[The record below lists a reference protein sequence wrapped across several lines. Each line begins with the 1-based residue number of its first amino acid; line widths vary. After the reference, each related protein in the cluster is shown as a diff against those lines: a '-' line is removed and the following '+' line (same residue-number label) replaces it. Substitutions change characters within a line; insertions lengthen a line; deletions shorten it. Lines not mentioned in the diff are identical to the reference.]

1 MTAAAAG
8 TTPRTTSFGLP
19 GGALIAGEWQ
29 TGGLTFAVTDPHDGT
44 PVGWVARNDAAD
56 VDAAV
61 RAAARAA
68 AEPWPLWQRREAL
81 DEAARLVRDELPWLA
96 GIISAEGS
104 KTIGEA
110 EQEVRRC
117 AETLRLSAAAGPV
130 LRGEVLEFDDSDRGA
145 GKRGWFV
152 RAPLGVVA
160 AITPFNDPL
169 NLVAHKVGPALVA
182 GNGVVV
188 KPADTTPHSALALA
202 ELLLRAGVPPA
213 RIGVVCGAAATGHAL
228 VTHAGVDVVSFTGG
242 PATAARIAAVAGPK
256 KLLMELG
263 GNNPVIVCGDADVEA
278 AADAIV
284 RGAFGC
290 AGQNCLSVQR
300 VYADASIHDAL
311 LTRVTAGTRALKVGP
326 KTDRTTDVGPMISE
340 AEAAR
345 VEAWVDAALAG
356 GARAHTGAR
365 RSGAYYH
372 PTVLTGVPADADVL
386 VREVF
391 GPVVTVVRVESAA
404 AAVAA
409 ANSAQALHAGVFTG
423 GLDEALSIADRL
435 QAGAV
440 VVNGT
445 SDLRID
451 SMPFGGFKSS
461 GIGREGVRFA
471 VAAMSEPR
479 CTIIAGGPQHQST
492 VNRTQ

>member
-1 MTAAAAG
+1 MTATAAATA
-8 TTPRTTSFGLP
+8 SFGLP
-19 GGALIAGEWQ
+19 GGALIAGAWQ
-29 TGGLTFAVTDPHDGT
+29 TGGLTFGVSDPHDGT
-44 PVGWVARNDAAD
+44 LVGWVARNDAAD

-61 RAAARAA
+61 RAAARSV

-81 DEAARLVRDELPWLA
+81 DEAARLVRDDAPRLA

-104 KTIGEA
+104 KTIVEA

-117 AETLRLSAAAGPV
+117 AETLRLSAAATTV
-130 LRGEVLEFDDSDRGA
+130 LRGEVLEFADSDRGA

-152 RAPLGVVA
+152 REPLGVVA

-169 NLVAHKVGPALVA
+169 NLVAHKVGPALLA

-188 KPADTTPHSALALA
+188 KPAEATPHSALALA
-202 ELLLRAGVPPA
+202 EILLRAGVPPA
-213 RIGVVCGAAATGHAL
+213 RIAVVCGDGATGHAL
-228 VTHAGVDVVSFTGG
+228 VTHASVDAVSFTGG
-242 PATAARIAAVAGPK
+242 PATAARIAAAAGPK

-263 GNNPVIVCGDADVEA
+263 GNNPVIVRGTADLDT

-300 VYADASIHDAL
+300 VYADASVHEGL
-311 LTRVTAGTRALKVGP
+311 LARITAGARALKVGP
-326 KTDRTTDVGPMISE
+326 KTDRATDVGPMISE

-345 VEAWVDAALAG
+345 VEAWVDAALAR

-365 RSGAYYH
+365 RSGAYYP
-372 PTVLTGVPADADVL
+372 PTVLTGVPGDAEVL

-391 GPVVTVVRVESAA
+391 GPVVTVVPVDSAE

-409 ANSAQALHAGVFTG
+409 ANSAQALQAGVFTG
-423 GLDEALSIADRL
+423 VLDEALSIVDRL
-435 QAGAV
+435 RAGAV

-445 SDLRID
+445 SDVRID

-471 VAAMSEPR
+471 VEAMSEPK
-479 CTIIAGGPQHQST
+479 CTIIAGGPQRQST

>member
-1 MTAAAAG
+1 MTATAAVTA
-8 TTPRTTSFGLP
+8 SFGLP
-19 GGALIAGEWQ
+19 GGALIAGAWQ
-29 TGGLTFAVTDPHDGT
+29 TGGLTFAVADPHDGT

-61 RAAARAA
+61 RAVARAA

-81 DEAARLVRDELPWLA
+81 DEAARLVRDEAPWLA
-96 GIISAEGS
+96 GIISTEGS
-104 KTIGEA
+104 KTIVEA
-110 EQEVRRC
+110 EREVRRC
-117 AETLRLSAAAGPV
+117 AETLRLSAAAGSV
-130 LRGEVLEFDDSDRGA
+130 LRGEVLEFGDTERGD

-160 AITPFNDPL
+160 AVTPFNDPL
-169 NLVAHKVGPALVA
+169 NLVAHKVGPALIA

-188 KPADTTPHSALALA
+188 KPADATPHAALALA
-202 ELLLRAGVPPA
+202 EILLRAGVPSSRVA
-213 RIGVVCGAAATGHAL
+213 VVCGDAETGNAL
-228 VTHAGVDVVSFTGG
+228 VTHPGVDVVSFTGG
-242 PATAARIAAVAGPK
+242 PVTAARIAAAAGPR

-263 GNNPVIVCGDADVEA
+263 GNNPVIVTGTADLDA

-284 RGAFGC
+284 AGAFGC

-300 VYADASIHDAL
+300 VYADASIHEGL
-311 LTRVTAGTRALKVGP
+311 LARITAATRALKVGP

-345 VEAWVDAALAG
+345 VETWVAAALAG

-365 RSGAYYH
+365 RSGAYHH
-372 PTVLTGVPADADVL
+372 PTVLTEVPPDAAVL

-391 GPVVTVVRVESAA
+391 GPVVTVVPVESAEHA
-404 AAVAA
+404 IAA
-409 ANSAQALHAGVFTG
+409 ANSAQALQAGIFTG
-423 GLDEALSIADRL
+423 VLDEALSTADRL
-435 QAGAV
+435 HAGAV

-451 SMPFGGFKSS
+451 SMPFGGFKGS

-471 VAAMSEPR
+471 VEAMSEPR
-479 CTIIAGGPQHQST
+479 CTIIAASPHQST